1 MKVVRSSLIAPS
13 YSDWSRV
20 ELNASWNQLR
30 NGLSREAQF
39 DRLGGT
45 LDHAVSLVQAY
56 LQLNG
61 YFTSAEYPVISATG
75 GRGFRTLT
83 DIDILAFRF
92 PLSASAAAGNI
103 SPEMTLREPDPGL
116 GVPPDRIDMII
127 GEVKEGKVNIN
138 SGATE
143 PEILRAVVRR
153 FGCGQ
158 EETDILVRGL
168 LESGSVTAPSGY
180 QIRLIAF
187 GAFPPGAEV
196 PPCRIISLGHVL
208 RFLQD
213 YVREHWAMLRH
224 CQFKDPAFGFLMT
237 LEKARRGGAGRRG
250 EQGVEIV
257 PAASA
262 RSVMANERRGRGP
275 TGSGNGRA
283 KEVAPTKAEAAP
295 SNRPV
300 AKQRPLSG
308 RRRRSPKRRN
318 V

>member
-1 MKVVRSSLIAPS
+1 
-13 YSDWSRV
+13 
-20 ELNASWNQLR
+20 
-30 NGLSREAQF
+30 
-39 DRLGGT
+39 

-61 YFTSAEYPVISATG
+61 YFTSAEYPVVSSTE

-116 GVPPDRIDMII
+116 GVPRDRIDMII

-158 EETDILVRGL
+158 EETDILVQGL

-213 YVREHWAMLRH
+213 YVREHWGMLRH

-257 PAASA
+257 PAVGGA
-262 RSVMANERRGRGP
+262 RPEMANERRGRG
-275 TGSGNGRA
+275 TNQSGNGSASVVKPA
-283 KEVAPTKAEAAP
+283 KPAA
-295 SNRPV
+295 SAASRPV
-300 AKQRPLSG
+300 ARQRPLSG
-308 RRRRSPKRRN
+308 RRRRPAKRRD